1 MNNVQSSAK
10 LYNPIL
16 NVSISMYSCLSYCFL
31 LCHLSYYQN
40 YLNQA
45 LPDISGI
52 FPNTPA
58 QAVEE
63 TTEETV
69 AQPAGLTREQLLLL
83 YPELGNQ
90 SSGGNDN
97 DDSYDD
103 YLNRIDNNA
112 GIYSFKDLRNVFS
125 ATPMAA
131 KIGGLLGGP
140 FGFAAG
146 LIGTNVADRFGFTQ
160 AGRDRKARELAAQRG
175 ADKQRI
181 QDLRNFNENYQQYFG
196 GDGGGSSPSGPGETS
211 SDSGFGGPGETS
223 SGSFGSST
231 NDSDFSDYS

>member
-1 MNNVQSSAK
+1 MS
-10 LYNPIL
+10 
-16 NVSISMYSCLSYCFL
+16 L
-31 LCHLSYYQN
+31 LQLYQN

-52 FPNTPA
+52 FTSTPA

-103 YLNRIDNNA
+103 YLNRVDNNA

-140 FGFAAG
+140 LGFGLG
-146 LIGTNVADRFGFTQ
+146 LIGTDIADRFGFTQ
-160 AGRDRKARELAAQRG
+160 AGRDKKAREEAAARG
-175 ADKQRI
+175 AAKQARASAI
-181 QDLRNFNENYQQYFG
+181 AQEAANRDYARNIGRDQGETSSDAGFG
-196 GDGGGSSPSGPGETS
+196 GGGRDRGETS
-211 SDSGFGGPGETS
+211 SDSGFGGGSQRDAGPGYDDVSEA
-223 SGSFGSST
+223 GSF
-231 NDSDFSDYS
+231 

>member
-1 MNNVQSSAK
+1 MSLLRFIQRNTQPSLFQS
-10 LYNPIL
+10 
-16 NVSISMYSCLSYCFL
+16 
-31 LCHLSYYQN
+31 YQN

-52 FPNTPA
+52 FTSTPA

-63 TTEETV
+63 ETVEETA

-83 YPELGNQ
+83 YPELRNQ
-90 SSGGNDN
+90 SSGGGDN

-140 FGFAAG
+140 LGFAAG
-146 LIGTNVADRFGFTQ
+146 LIGTNIADRFGFTQ
-160 AGRDRKARELAAQRG
+160 AGRDRAAREAAAARGLA
-175 ADKQRI
+175 KQRNAALQAMRDDAAYTGTPTDGGSGVVDVQAVQNAI
-181 QDLRNFNENYQQYFG
+181 AAANRESRRGGQY
-196 GDGGGSSPSGPGETS
+196 DGGGGGGGGASPGSQGPGG
-211 SDSGFGGPGETS
+211 SDEM
-223 SGSFGSST
+223 GSF
-231 NDSDFSDYS
+231 

>member
-1 MNNVQSSAK
+1 MS
-10 LYNPIL
+10 
-16 NVSISMYSCLSYCFL
+16 L
-31 LCHLSYYQN
+31 LQLYQN

-52 FPNTPA
+52 FTSTPA

-103 YLNRIDNNA
+103 YLNRVDNNA

-140 FGFAAG
+140 LGFGLG
-146 LIGTNVADRFGFTQ
+146 LIGTDIADRFGFTQ
-160 AGRDRKARELAAQRG
+160 AGRDRAAREAAAARGLA
-175 ADKQRI
+175 KQRNAALQAMRDDAAYTGTPTDKGGQGPVDVQAVKDAI
-181 QDLRNFNENYQQYFG
+181 ASANRESRRGGQY
-196 GDGGGSSPSGPGETS
+196 DGGGGRGSPGSRGPGG
-211 SDSGFGGPGETS
+211 SDEM
-223 SGSFGSST
+223 GSF
-231 NDSDFSDYS
+231 

>member
-1 MNNVQSSAK
+1 MS
-10 LYNPIL
+10 
-16 NVSISMYSCLSYCFL
+16 L
-31 LCHLSYYQN
+31 LQLYQN

-52 FPNTPA
+52 FRSTPA

-83 YPELGNQ
+83 YPELRNK
-90 SSGGNDN
+90 SSGGGDN

-140 FGFAAG
+140 LGFGLG
-146 LIGTNVADRFGFTQ
+146 LIGTDIADRFGFTQ
-160 AGRDRKARELAAQRG
+160 AGRDRAAREAAAARGLA
-175 ADKQRI
+175 KQRNAAL
-181 QDLRNFNENYQQYFG
+181 QAMRDDAAYTG
-196 GDGGGSSPSGPGETS
+196 TPTDGGSGVVDVQAVQNAIAAANRESRRQTALQAMRSNDAYGGGGGGGGFSGGFADNSNASAPGGSDEM
-211 SDSGFGGPGETS
+211 
-223 SGSFGSST
+223 GSF
-231 NDSDFSDYS
+231 

>member
-1 MNNVQSSAK
+1 MS
-10 LYNPIL
+10 LYQQYL
-16 NVSISMYSCLSYCFL
+16 
-31 LCHLSYYQN
+31 N

-52 FPNTPA
+52 FASTPA
-58 QAVEE
+58 QAMEE

-140 FGFAAG
+140 LGFAAG

-160 AGRDRKARELAAQRG
+160 AGRDKAAREAAAARGLA
-175 ADKQRI
+175 KQRNAAL
-181 QDLRNFNENYQQYFG
+181 QAMRDDAAYTG
-196 GDGGGSSPSGPGETS
+196 GDTESVVDVQAVQNAIAAANRERRRGGQYDGSRDRGETS
-211 SDSGFGGPGETS
+211 SDSGFGGGASPGSQGPGGSDEM
-223 SGSFGSST
+223 GSF
-231 NDSDFSDYS
+231 

>member
-1 MNNVQSSAK
+1 MS
-10 LYNPIL
+10 
-16 NVSISMYSCLSYCFL
+16 L
-31 LCHLSYYQN
+31 LQLYQN

-52 FPNTPA
+52 FRSTPA

-69 AQPAGLTREQLLLL
+69 AQPVGLTREQLLLL
-83 YPELGNQ
+83 YPELRNQ

-146 LIGTNVADRFGFTQ
+146 LIGTNVADRLGFTQ
-160 AGRDRKARELAAQRG
+160 AGRDRKARELVAQRG

-181 QDLRNFNENYQQYFG
+181 QDLRNFNENYKQYFG
-196 GDGGGSSPSGPGETS
+196 GDGGGDSGPSGPPSGPGESS
-211 SDSGFGGPGETS
+211 SDAGFGGGGT
-223 SGSFGSST
+223 FGSSV
-231 NDSDFSDYS
+231 NDADSFSDYS

>member
-1 MNNVQSSAK
+1 MSLLKFIQRNTQPSLFQS
-10 LYNPIL
+10 
-16 NVSISMYSCLSYCFL
+16 
-31 LCHLSYYQN
+31 YQN

-52 FPNTPA
+52 FASTPA

-69 AQPAGLTREQLLLL
+69 AQPVGLTREQLLLL
-83 YPELGNQ
+83 YPELRNQ

-146 LIGTNVADRFGFTQ
+146 LIGTNVADRLGFTQ
-160 AGRDRKARELAAQRG
+160 AGRDRKAREEAAARG
-175 ADKQRI
+175 AAKQAAIRER
-181 QDLRNFNENYQQYFG
+181 DLQSMRG
-196 GDGGGSSPSGPGETS
+196 PIGRDGDGGGDSGPSGPPSGPGESS
-211 SDSGFGGPGETS
+211 SDAGFGGGGT
-223 SGSFGSST
+223 FGSSV
-231 NDSDFSDYS
+231 NDADSFSDYS

>member
-1 MNNVQSSAK
+1 MSLLRFIQRNTQPSLFQS
-10 LYNPIL
+10 
-16 NVSISMYSCLSYCFL
+16 
-31 LCHLSYYQN
+31 YQN
-40 YLNQA
+40 YLNQT

-52 FPNTPA
+52 FTSTPA

-63 TTEETV
+63 ETVEETA

-140 FGFAAG
+140 LGFAAG

-160 AGRDRKARELAAQRG
+160 AGRDRKAREEAAARG
-175 ADKQRI
+175 AAKQAAIRER
-181 QDLRNFNENYQQYFG
+181 DLQSMRGPIG
-196 GDGGGSSPSGPGETS
+196 GDRGETS
-211 SDSGFGGPGETS
+211 SDAGFGGPGETS

>member
-1 MNNVQSSAK
+1 MS
-10 LYNPIL
+10 
-16 NVSISMYSCLSYCFL
+16 L
-31 LCHLSYYQN
+31 LQLYQN

-52 FPNTPA
+52 FRSTPA

-83 YPELGNQ
+83 YPELRNQ
-90 SSGGNDN
+90 SSGGGDN
-97 DDSYDD
+97 DDSYYD

-140 FGFAAG
+140 LGFGLG
-146 LIGTNVADRFGFTQ
+146 LIGTDIADRFGFTQ
-160 AGRDRKARELAAQRG
+160 AGRDRAAREAAAARGLA
-175 ADKQRI
+175 KQRNAALQAMRDDAAYTGTSTDKGGQGPVDVQAVQNAI
-181 QDLRNFNENYQQYFG
+181 AAANRESRRGGQY
-196 GDGGGSSPSGPGETS
+196 DGGGGGGGGASPGSQGPGG
-211 SDSGFGGPGETS
+211 SDEM
-223 SGSFGSST
+223 GSF
-231 NDSDFSDYS
+231 